1 MAQLSLETT
10 RMRFGNTIQL
20 YTPLYISNECNNSCL
35 YCGFNVKNK
44 IKRTTLSIDQVL
56 EEAEI
61 IYQMGFRHILLLTG
75 EDKKSV
81 PVKYLEEISKA
92 DHDKFINDF
101 LLKGS
106 AERYL
111 QLAIESCINIGN
123 RILSIIQMDKP
134 VKTPETYA
142 DIFYEIGAL
151 GILPQDFIDT
161 MIIMVRFR
169 NRIVHMY

>member
-1 MAQLSLETT
+1 MDEKILQQCQLLN
-10 RMRFGNTIQL
+10 R
-20 YTPLYISNECNNSCL
+20 Y
-35 YCGFNVKNK
+35 
-44 IKRTTLSIDQVL
+44 
-56 EEAEI
+56 
-61 IYQMGFRHILLLTG
+61 
-75 EDKKSV
+75 
-81 PVKYLEEISKA
+81 VKYLEEISKA

-142 DIFYEIGAL
+142 DIFYEIGVL
-151 GILPQDFIDT
+151 GILPKDFIDT
-161 MIIMVRFR
+161 MINMVRFR
-169 NRIVHMY
+169 NRIVHMYWDIDPEQLYTILQDKLGDFGKFRQYVIDFLNKEHI